1 MNTAVHTESLRCVQD
16 ARHFSNPTLRSTSF
30 RFRGVIEISCLWH
43 EVVNRKSLVC
53 SERIKCVSSPH
64 QLNITE

>member
-16 ARHFSNPTLRSTSF
+16 ARHFSNPILRSTSF

-43 EVVNRKSLVC
+43 EVEIARLSFIRRNMSF
-53 SERIKCVSSPH
+53 H
-64 QLNITE
+64 